1 MLPKIVDKIIE
12 KEHGNTVY
20 AEDTKNRIL
29 HFIKSKYFTKSSS
42 SSQKSKEHKKPV
54 ISKHKKK

>member
-20 AEDTKNRIL
+20 AEEAKNRIL
-29 HFIKSKYFTKSSS
+29 HFIKSKYFTKS

>member
-20 AEDTKNRIL
+20 AEEAKNRIL
-29 HFIKSKYFTKSSS
+29 HFIKSKYFTKSS